1 MVNQHPARAFLDS
14 GLLGNFI
21 STTLVDQLQLTWR
34 TLDTPLAL
42 QLAVQGLRSK
52 VNASASAQLKY
63 QGIDE
68 QCTFDIINLNS
79 YDLILS
85 TPWMYQHQVC
95 LGFNPPHIIIGS
107 DEARPLI
114 DSVDTKLMISAITP
128 EEQAMEDAQIEL
140 QWYAEPLCKEVDKT
154 KLPPF
159 CVIHHTI
166 PLIDKAKIYISLAS
180 IEVPGSLSNAVG

>member
-79 YDLILS
+79 YDLILG

-95 LGFNPPHIIIGS
+95 LGFNPPHMYNYW
-107 DEARPLI
+107 
-114 DSVDTKLMISAITP
+114 K
-128 EEQAMEDAQIEL
+128 
-140 QWYAEPLCKEVDKT
+140 
-154 KLPPF
+154 
-159 CVIHHTI
+159 
-166 PLIDKAKIYISLAS
+166 
-180 IEVPGSLSNAVG
+180 